1 MNPLRVNDHFILD
14 KFSYFKICGY
24 SPHPGQLKV
33 HQSPARFRVLVAGR
47 RWGKSLLAA
56 KEVEPVLMLP
66 GRRVWVVAPTY
77 DLANKVFREVWDS
90 LIVKRQLPTLRKSEG
105 ELYIRFLWGA
115 TLEGK
120 SAENPDS
127 LVGEGLDLLVI
138 DESARMSPLVWE
150 RYLRPT
156 LTDKMGQALFIST
169 PEGYNWFYQ
178 LYLRGQDGGEWESF
192 RFPSWENPHLPAKDI
207 EEAKRSLSQETFA
220 QEYGAQFTTFAG
232 RVYKEFDRNIHVVE
246 PFPIPSEW
254 RKVRGID
261 FGYTNPFVCLFIAID
276 PDENIY
282 IYDEHYERERLTDD
296 HYQEVIKRPG
306 PFYATYCDPSER
318 QWIEDWRARG
328 LNLTPANND
337 LRAGIELVREK
348 LKVKGDGR
356 PSLFVFKDCKM
367 TIFEFEH
374 YRYPEKIPDSEQPEK
389 RNDHAMDALRYA
401 LMGIREPVAADLGWE
416 PGLGEPFEKG
426 FPEKM

>member
-1 MNPLRVNDHFILD
+1 MDALRVNHHWRLD
-14 KFSYFKICGY
+14 KFSYFKLCGY

-33 HQSPARFRVLVAGR
+33 HAASARFRVVVAGR

-56 KEVEPVLMLP
+56 KEIEPVLMLP

-90 LIVKRQLPTLRKSEG
+90 LIVKRQLPTSRRSEV
-105 ELYIRFLWGA
+105 ELSLRFLWGA
-115 TLEGK
+115 SLEGK

-138 DESARMSPLVWE
+138 DESAKMSPRVWE

-178 LYLRGQDGGEWESF
+178 LYLRGQDSDHGEWKSF
-192 RFPSWENPHLPAKDI
+192 RFPSWENPHLPPSDI
-207 EEAKRSLSQETFA
+207 QEAKRSLSEETFA
-220 QEYGAQFTTFAG
+220 QEYGAAFTTFAG
-232 RVYKEFDRNIHVVE
+232 RVYKEFDREIHVIE
-246 PFPIPSEW
+246 PFPIPPGW

-276 PDENIY
+276 SDENIY
-282 IYDEHYERERLTDD
+282 IYDEHYERGRLTED
-296 HYQEVIKRPG
+296 HYQEIIKRPG

-318 QWIEDWRARG
+318 QMIEDLRARG

-337 LRAGIELVREK
+337 LRAGIEAVREG
-348 LKVKGDGR
+348 LKVGQDGK
-356 PSLFVFKDCKM
+356 PSLFVFKNCRM
-367 TIFEFEH
+367 TIFEFEQ
-374 YRYPEKIPDSEQPEK
+374 YRYPEHNPDSEHPEK

-401 LMGIREPVAADLGWE
+401 LMGIREPMAADLGWE
-416 PGLGEPFEKG
+416 PELGLGG
-426 FPEKM
+426 TL